1 MERVTFLV
9 ERSGDRIS
17 CLLNPESLEA
27 RRTAGVARRRDA
39 GGVILGNPR
48 SDDPLLSTGGGVTE
62 YDIYLLFD
70 VDVANEGR
78 QTEAPS
84 ALPSPPAPATIEGE
98 AVAGPA
104 ALEEEADT
112 DAADGATNDTSTDDA
127 PATPAIAPELPIA
140 APPRPMDVRSLTQ
153 PLWALAENG
162 EPVDGEMAP
171 QRVRFIWGR
180 SWNVPGVILAVAE
193 RLERFDAQGV
203 PQRSWLSL
211 RLRRVEESSSSGNA
225 PPPPA
230 TPQFESDPGSARG
243 GDLDE
248 TIVPVPVDS
257 DGLALDRLDQI
268 AADQYGDPALRRAIA
283 DYNDLDDM
291 LHFAEGDRLRLP
303 PRAAL
308 LAAA

>member
-9 ERSGDRIS
+9 ERSGERIS

-27 RRTAGVARRRDA
+27 RRTAGITRRRDA

-48 SDDPLLSTGGGVTE
+48 SDDPLLATGGGVTE
-62 YDIYLLFD
+62 YDLYLLFD

-78 QTEAPS
+78 LAEPS
-84 ALPSPPAPATIEGE
+84 PLLPSPAEPATAEGE
-98 AVAGPA
+98 IAGLA
-104 ALEEEADT
+104 ALEEAAEASAAGEAD
-112 DAADGATNDTSTDDA
+112 DVATVDA
-127 PATPAIAPELPIA
+127 PAAPAAAPELPVA
-140 APPRPMDVRSLTQ
+140 ASPRAMDVRSLTQ

-162 EPVDGEMAP
+162 EPVDGVLAP

-230 TPQFESDPGSARG
+230 TPQFETGSGSARG
-243 GDLDE
+243 GELDE

-268 AADQYGDPALRRAIA
+268 AADQYGDPSLRRAIA
-283 DYNDLDDM
+283 DYNDLNDM
-291 LHFAEGDRLRLP
+291 LTFAEGDRLRLP

-308 LAAA
+308 LSAA